1 MAHKFSPERFQK
13 LESEDRYE
21 RLRPVKR
28 LKKVGME
35 SGHKVLDVGCG
46 TGFYSRSAAEIV
58 GESGHVIGLDILSE
72 MISRAEEFGLPDN
85 VECLKSEESTFPVDD
100 GSMDWVIM
108 TNLYHE
114 LEDPQA
120 FIEEICRVLSPKGH
134 VYFLDW
140 KPQEEEDGPPAEH
153 RIDKSVAIKD
163 FQQIGFNF
171 LREAEIG
178 PSHYE
183 LIFEKK

>member
-13 LESEDRYE
+13 LEAEDRYE
-21 RLRPVKR
+21 RLQPVQR
-28 LKKVGME
+28 LTNAGMK
-35 SGHKVLDVGCG
+35 SGQQVLDVGCG

-72 MISRAEEFGLPDN
+72 MISRAQEFGLPDN
-85 VECLKSEESTFPVDD
+85 VECVKSEESTFPVDD
-100 GSMDWVIM
+100 SSMNWVIM

-114 LEDPQA
+114 LEDQQA
-120 FIEEICRVLSPKGH
+120 FVSEIYRVAAPGGR

-140 KPQEEEDGPPAEH
+140 KPQNEEDGPPMEH
-153 RIDKSVAIKD
+153 RIDKSVPIDA
-163 FQQIGFNF
+163 FHQAGFKIVSD
-171 LREAEIG
+171 AEVG

-183 LIFEKK
+183 LIFERK